1 MNTVSLIGNISTEID
16 LKYTPQGHAVCRFN
30 LAVTNPYNR
39 EKTNFIPV
47 EIWRKQA
54 ENTSNFCQKGS
65 KVGVVG
71 HIEIDQYEKD
81 GQKRTFTKVVANSIE
96 FLTPKNSG
104 SQQQAPRYNADPGD
118 PFNNTQGDPLGGGE
132 PFDGGDLPF

>member
-16 LKYTPQGHAVCRFN
+16 LRFTPQGHAVCKFN
-30 LAVTNPYNR
+30 LAVTNPFNR
-39 EKTNFIPV
+39 EKTSFVPI

-71 HIEIDQYEKD
+71 HIEIDQFEKD
-81 GQKRTFTKVVANSIE
+81 GQKRTFTKVVANSVE

-118 PFNNTQGDPLGGGE
+118 PFRDSGE
-132 PFDGGDLPF
+132 PAPDISDDDLPF